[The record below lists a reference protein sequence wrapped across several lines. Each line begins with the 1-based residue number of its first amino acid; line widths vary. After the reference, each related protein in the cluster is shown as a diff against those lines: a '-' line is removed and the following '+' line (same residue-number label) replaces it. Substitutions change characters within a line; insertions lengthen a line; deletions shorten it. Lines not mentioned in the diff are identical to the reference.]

1 MNEFSLKNWKPLW
14 KHAFYIIN
22 FLQMV
27 YWVFTNRT
35 KLQNTFLNNYN
46 RTFMVGSLVELS
58 ATMVGP
64 RRKIK
69 EKYLLKRLNAVLKK
83 KRNLD
88 QNINDSKS
96 QIWNSFFKNIIS
108 GIQLFC
114 VRPHDPVD
122 IIRVFLIS
130 YLLAESLKASQKSFK
145 LHRFSSKHV
154 SAWCQKKKL
163 YCTISWLPRTHSWA
177 LWKQM
182 SIYFWI
188 SLWENSCSKGAII
201 FYLMVSGLGRGWI
214 ISLRQ
219 LNFWAS

>member
-1 MNEFSLKNWKPLW
+1 
-14 KHAFYIIN
+14 
-22 FLQMV
+22 
-27 YWVFTNRT
+27 
-35 KLQNTFLNNYN
+35 
-46 RTFMVGSLVELS
+46 MVGSLVELS

-145 LHRFSSKHV
+145 LHKFSSKHV
-154 SAWCQKKKL
+154 SAWCQKKKIVL
-163 YCTISWLPRTHSWA
+163 HHFLTPKNTFLSTLKANVHIFLDISVRKFLFQRSNNI
-177 LWKQM
+177 L
-182 SIYFWI
+182 SDGEWI
-188 SLWENSCSKGAII
+188 GERLNNFFKAAQ
-201 FYLMVSGLGRGWI
+201 FLG
-214 ISLRQ
+214 
-219 LNFWAS
+219 FVKCF